1 MQFKHLK
8 MTGFKS
14 FAEPEEVAIEDGMT
28 GVVGPNGCGKS
39 NIVEALRW
47 LMGESSARNM
57 RGNELEDV
65 IFSGTASRPSR
76 NFAEVTLTLDN
87 TSQDAPAHFNSSDEI
102 QISRRLERGKGST
115 FRINGKVVRAR
126 DVQLIFADMATGSR
140 SSGIVSQGKVDALI
154 NAKPRDRRNLL
165 EEAASI
171 SGLHQR
177 RHEAELRLNT
187 AESNLDRLE
196 DILIQLDE
204 QKATLLKQAR
214 QAARYRSIADR
225 IRKADAHLML
235 TRFTASMAQ
244 LDHTEQNLRAAEREV
259 AAATTAVS
267 AQQRKRDEASST
279 MPPLRQAEAVA
290 AAEMQRLS
298 IARSELDNE
307 EERARQAAV
316 EIAHRKEQI
325 STDITRERQLLADAE
340 KAVADLAEEA
350 SAITLENEGEAP
362 KIEQAADQLEQARVE
377 ADSAEKALADAAA
390 RSRSAEREAESIQRR
405 NDELQRQK
413 ETAQN
418 SLAAIDLASLED
430 TVKALATHLKT
441 AEAASTMAMTAR
453 IEAEATIET
462 RRSALNTLTGDR
474 TTSTENLARIRAE
487 TEALTALLS
496 TSAESTATPVSGKV
510 SVDEGFEDALAAVLG
525 EGLAAPVG
533 KNRNGYWAEIT
544 IRETTSCPDGAT
556 PLNDAVR
563 APSELAA
570 ALSGAGVVASAADA
584 ESMQPALK
592 PGQMLTTKEGGL
604 WRWDGFVLPN
614 GSETSAAQRLKQE
627 ARLRD
632 LSRQLGPLAD
642 AAGEAEEKL
651 AAATAELAGLE
662 SSLQQLR
669 ADETEASTALNTALR
684 EDQRGR
690 DALASAASRHD
701 ELNETLISIEAS
713 LTEAAEEAA
722 SLADTSSLNE
732 TVTSLSLVAEEKRQA
747 LADAMGA
754 ERSISNARA
763 MRDRRQGEISREQ
776 TLWQQRQNGAN
787 ERLNELNQ
795 RMTAASR
802 DEENLSGVPERIAQQ
817 RIALADTLE
826 KAEAERRA
834 AGDRL
839 AEAETRLQLLE
850 AALRDA
856 DQNLAKAREEAIRQE
871 AQRDL
876 ARQQQHDIV
885 SRISERLNTRPEE
898 LAELAGLNPGDE
910 IDTAEDTITTL
921 EARYDRLIRERET
934 IGPVNLRAEEEMLEI
949 EERITSLEAERDDL
963 IAAISKLRTA
973 INQLNREGRERL
985 LKSFT
990 EVNRYFGTIFNT
1002 LFSGGTAELSL
1013 TEAEDP
1019 LEAGLEILASP
1030 PGKRLQSLNLLSGGE
1045 KALTAIALIFA
1056 VFLTNPSPICIL
1068 DEVDAP
1074 LDDSNVAR
1082 FCDILGQIAEKT
1094 GTRFIIVTHHRLTM
1108 ARMDRLYGVTM
1119 EQKGVSRVVSVDLQ
1133 AAERFDKTA

>member
-87 TSQDAPAHFNSSDEI
+87 TSQDAPAHLNSSDEI

-350 SAITLENEGEAP
+350 SAITLENEG
-362 KIEQAADQLEQARVE
+362 
-377 ADSAEKALADAAA
+377 
-390 RSRSAEREAESIQRR
+390 
-405 NDELQRQK
+405 
-413 ETAQN
+413 
-418 SLAAIDLASLED
+418 
-430 TVKALATHLKT
+430 
-441 AEAASTMAMTAR
+441 
-453 IEAEATIET
+453 
-462 RRSALNTLTGDR
+462 
-474 TTSTENLARIRAE
+474 
-487 TEALTALLS
+487 
-496 TSAESTATPVSGKV
+496 
-510 SVDEGFEDALAAVLG
+510 
-525 EGLAAPVG
+525 
-533 KNRNGYWAEIT
+533 
-544 IRETTSCPDGAT
+544 
-556 PLNDAVR
+556 
-563 APSELAA
+563 
-570 ALSGAGVVASAADA
+570 
-584 ESMQPALK
+584 
-592 PGQMLTTKEGGL
+592 
-604 WRWDGFVLPN
+604 
-614 GSETSAAQRLKQE
+614 
-627 ARLRD
+627 
-632 LSRQLGPLAD
+632 
-642 AAGEAEEKL
+642 
-651 AAATAELAGLE
+651 
-662 SSLQQLR
+662 
-669 ADETEASTALNTALR
+669 
-684 EDQRGR
+684 
-690 DALASAASRHD
+690 
-701 ELNETLISIEAS
+701 
-713 LTEAAEEAA
+713 
-722 SLADTSSLNE
+722 
-732 TVTSLSLVAEEKRQA
+732 
-747 LADAMGA
+747 
-754 ERSISNARA
+754 ISNLRKSA
-763 MRDRRQGEISREQ
+763 
-776 TLWQQRQNGAN
+776 
-787 ERLNELNQ
+787 
-795 RMTAASR
+795 
-802 DEENLSGVPERIAQQ
+802 
-817 RIALADTLE
+817 
-826 KAEAERRA
+826 
-834 AGDRL
+834 
-839 AEAETRLQLLE
+839 TRTFP
-850 AALRDA
+850 D
-856 DQNLAKAREEAIRQE
+856 
-871 AQRDL
+871 
-876 ARQQQHDIV
+876 
-885 SRISERLNTRPEE
+885 
-898 LAELAGLNPGDE
+898 
-910 IDTAEDTITTL
+910 
-921 EARYDRLIRERET
+921 
-934 IGPVNLRAEEEMLEI
+934 
-949 EERITSLEAERDDL
+949 
-963 IAAISKLRTA
+963 
-973 INQLNREGRERL
+973 
-985 LKSFT
+985 
-990 EVNRYFGTIFNT
+990 
-1002 LFSGGTAELSL
+1002 
-1013 TEAEDP
+1013 
-1019 LEAGLEILASP
+1019 
-1030 PGKRLQSLNLLSGGE
+1030 
-1045 KALTAIALIFA
+1045 
-1056 VFLTNPSPICIL
+1056 
-1068 DEVDAP
+1068 
-1074 LDDSNVAR
+1074 
-1082 FCDILGQIAEKT
+1082 
-1094 GTRFIIVTHHRLTM
+1094 
-1108 ARMDRLYGVTM
+1108 
-1119 EQKGVSRVVSVDLQ
+1119 
-1133 AAERFDKTA
+1133 